1 MKTVKNITLFMS
13 LLLPYLLSGQ
23 QYCSYELRAIDAYQA
38 NDFVLAKSY
47 IDSALIICENKN
59 TNSYYW
65 HVKGFIEKDIYLKVD
80 SSNINSPN
88 RDLAIAAFIKSIEL
102 DTITKEFE
110 SANRKAL
117 AFLGSTYN
125 NDAAGLMDTINF
137 EQAMLFYSK
146 YKNVYKVAK
155 PSFNFK
161 QKDLEYNNS
170 LAHVLYL
177 KYDNNPN
184 KNVSYL
190 NRAIASYNN
199 SLAIDSLNYSAN
211 YNLGIMYHNLGVSVI
226 KNMDDEI
233 SFEALISS
241 QENAVS
247 QFVRALPFLKRAYLL
262 QPKVQNNLTALAAV
276 YISLNDY
283 ESSNLYLEEL
293 NELKESDE

>member
-125 NDAAGLMDTINF
+125 NDAAGLMDTINL

-190 NRAIASYNN
+190 NRAIASYNK

>member
-1 MKTVKNITLFMS
+1 M
-13 LLLPYLLSGQ
+13 
-23 QYCSYELRAIDAYQA
+23 
-38 NDFVLAKSY
+38 
-47 IDSALIICENKN
+47 
-59 TNSYYW
+59 
-65 HVKGFIEKDIYLKVD
+65 
-80 SSNINSPN
+80 
-88 RDLAIAAFIKSIEL
+88 
-102 DTITKEFE
+102 
-110 SANRKAL
+110 
-117 AFLGSTYN
+117 
-125 NDAAGLMDTINF
+125 
-137 EQAMLFYSK
+137 
-146 YKNVYKVAK
+146 AK
-155 PSFNFK
+155 PSFSFK

-170 LAHVLYL
+170 LAHILYL